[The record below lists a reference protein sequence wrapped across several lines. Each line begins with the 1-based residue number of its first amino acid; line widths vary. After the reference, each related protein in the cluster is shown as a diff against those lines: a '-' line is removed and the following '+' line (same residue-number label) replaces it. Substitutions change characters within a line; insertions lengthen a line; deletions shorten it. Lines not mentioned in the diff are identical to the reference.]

1 MLHTLFPLLGYLDDQ
16 HVEFLKL
23 WMGNHSFGEFPDLI
37 EYYTTIGNGTLLK
50 EEYNIIANCTLLQ
63 DINNLMYL
71 TQLNFTEDT
80 PNQVLHILST
90 PILWLKLSTL
100 LLTNILPY
108 MSSWPL
114 HLKTYPV
121 GNAT

>member
-1 MLHTLFPLLGYLDDQ
+1 
-16 HVEFLKL
+16 
-23 WMGNHSFGEFPDLI
+23 MGNHSFGEFPDLI
-37 EYYTTIGNGTLLK
+37 EYHTTIGNGTLLK

-100 LLTNILPY
+100 LLANILPY

-114 HLKTYPV
+114 HLKIYPV